1 MTVIWD
7 IILAATI
14 VGGFI
19 STSRIATALHM
30 WRSSGVVYAA
40 RAAAPDLPQRILA
53 V

>member
-14 VGGFI
+14 LGGSI
-19 STSRIATALHM
+19 SLSRIATTLHM
-30 WRSSGVVYAA
+30 WRSTSVAYAD
-40 RAAAPDLPQRILA
+40 RVAAADLPLRILA